1 MNKSGKG
8 KARFEEKDAFIRAA
22 LNEASIPTL
31 IMSMIHLTGDLDL
44 LETLPKPRKPVMGE
58 LQGFMG
64 EDEKEY
70 IRDLAFKVIKEYKD
84 REDLKP
90 FIPKKEDLHRMMEF
104 MVGEKVSH
112 DYFEL
117 MLEEI
122 DLLDLDP
129 RKVNF
134 KNYKKVKIPD
144 NFEIIVIGAGL
155 SGILAGIRLKQAGLK
170 FNILEKN
177 PDLGG
182 TWLENSYPGC
192 RVDIANHFY
201 SYSFNPNN
209 EWSEHFSQ
217 QAEILNYLKKSV
229 KKYNIFKNINF
240 GRKVISAHYK
250 EEIKRWELNI
260 KYNSGK
266 EETITAKILISAV
279 GQLNRPKTPKFPGI
293 KKFRGNQFHS
303 SRWDHE
309 QELARKKVAVVGTGA
324 SSFQI
329 VPEIAKIARKL
340 YVFQRSPAWMYPNP
354 LYHEKVSKNKKW
366 LLKKIPLYSK
376 WYRLLLFWPG
386 SDSLMPSL
394 IVDEKWEHQERSVN
408 AMNDKQRETFTD
420 YIEGQIG
427 EDKSLLSKVI
437 PQYPPFVKR
446 MLQDNGGWLNSLKKK
461 NVDLIVDPIISI
473 NSKGI
478 ETSKDSFNLDVIIY
492 ATGFHGTEFLSSLE
506 VKGKNGQLLS
516 KLWKDEPEA
525 YLGITIPNFPNLFCL
540 YGPATNLAHAGS
552 IIFNSECQVRYVMDS
567 IRYLILHEFQEIDCK
582 EEINKEYNKRLQKAL
597 SRTVFSSIA
606 TDSWYKNRKGNVVT
620 TSPWLI
626 KDYWSWTMKLNPE
639 DYNFS

>member
-70 IRDLAFKVIKEYKD
+70 IRDLAFRVIKEYKD

-134 KNYKKVKIPD
+134 KKVKIPD
-144 NFEIIVIGAGL
+144 DFEIIIIGAGL

-177 PDLGG
+177 SDLGG

-217 QAEILNYLKKSV
+217 QAEILNYLKKNV
-229 KKYNIFKNINF
+229 KNIIF
-240 GRKVISAHYK
+240 SKT
-250 EEIKRWELNI
+250 L
-260 KYNSGK
+260 
-266 EETITAKILISAV
+266 ILGEKLFLPI
-279 GQLNRPKTPKFPGI
+279 I
-293 KKFRGNQFHS
+293 KKR
-303 SRWDHE
+303 
-309 QELARKKVAVVGTGA
+309 
-324 SSFQI
+324 
-329 VPEIAKIARKL
+329 
-340 YVFQRSPAWMYPNP
+340 
-354 LYHEKVSKNKKW
+354 
-366 LLKKIPLYSK
+366 
-376 WYRLLLFWPG
+376 
-386 SDSLMPSL
+386 
-394 IVDEKWEHQERSVN
+394 
-408 AMNDKQRETFTD
+408 
-420 YIEGQIG
+420 
-427 EDKSLLSKVI
+427 
-437 PQYPPFVKR
+437 
-446 MLQDNGGWLNSLKKK
+446 
-461 NVDLIVDPIISI
+461 
-473 NSKGI
+473 
-478 ETSKDSFNLDVIIY
+478 
-492 ATGFHGTEFLSSLE
+492 
-506 VKGKNGQLLS
+506 
-516 KLWKDEPEA
+516 
-525 YLGITIPNFPNLFCL
+525 
-540 YGPATNLAHAGS
+540 
-552 IIFNSECQVRYVMDS
+552 
-567 IRYLILHEFQEIDCK
+567 
-582 EEINKEYNKRLQKAL
+582 
-597 SRTVFSSIA
+597 
-606 TDSWYKNRKGNVVT
+606 
-620 TSPWLI
+620 
-626 KDYWSWTMKLNPE
+626 
-639 DYNFS
+639 